1 MKNLLINYFLLFA
14 LVILPHLILS
24 YAFGGVL

>member
-1 MKNLLINYFLLFA
+1 MKTLLNYFLLFA

-24 YAFGGVL
+24 FAFGGVL